1 MNFWDEDKQGFY
13 YLLEIE
19 QVAVVIFWKILVSLV
34 SEELT

>member
-1 MNFWDEDKQGFY
+1 MNFWDEDKQGF
-13 YLLEIE
+13 LLSPEIE